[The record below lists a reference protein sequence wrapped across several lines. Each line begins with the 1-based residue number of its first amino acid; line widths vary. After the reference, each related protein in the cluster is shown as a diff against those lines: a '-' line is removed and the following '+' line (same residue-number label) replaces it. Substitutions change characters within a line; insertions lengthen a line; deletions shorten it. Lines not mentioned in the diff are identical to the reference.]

1 MVAGVTMGAQKGSYQ
16 QTVAEHY
23 YPDCTGRYMETI
35 PNVIMDLKAGNIDI
49 AIMDYDN
56 ATAYASQNADLATAF
71 EVPMLEGE
79 EAANCA
85 AAMLGNT
92 NLTDYVNTLIQ
103 KWLDDGTIDNWYN
116 EAVALQASLTDEAE

>member
-1 MVAGVTMGAQKGSYQ
+1 
-16 QTVAEHY
+16 
-23 YPDCTGRYMETI
+23 
-35 PNVIMDLKAGNIDI
+35 
-49 AIMDYDN
+49 MDYDN

-85 AAMLGNT
+85 ATMLGNT
-92 NLTDYVNTLIQ
+92 DLTDYVNTLIQ

-116 EAVALQASLTDEAE
+116 EAVALQSSLTDEAE